1 MLEAKKPTNT
11 YRIFILGEWAARG
24 DPEMPYAASRYLEKL
39 LMERFP
45 KTHFEVANLGMT
57 AINSHVIVPIARESA
72 RAGGDLW
79 IIYLGN
85 NETVGPFG
93 AATVFGAKAPPLA
106 WVRLIL
112 ALQKTRVG
120 QLLVELGRKLK
131 GRGPNASWGGME
143 MFVGNQLRPDDP
155 RKEVVYQNCS
165 RNLHDIVCAGLDSGA
180 KILLNT
186 VAVNLKDC
194 PPFASLT
201 NSNLPAAERAQFD
214 QFYAEACSAEAR
226 NDLAGAW
233 QKFALASKMDGQS
246 ADLQYRWGQC
256 ALALAHL
263 AAARE
268 YLQKA

>member
-1 MLEAKKPTNT
+1 
-11 YRIFILGEWAARG
+11 
-24 DPEMPYAASRYLEKL
+24 
-39 LMERFP
+39 
-45 KTHFEVANLGMT
+45 
-57 AINSHVIVPIARESA
+57 
-72 RAGGDLW
+72 
-79 IIYLGN
+79 
-85 NETVGPFG
+85 
-93 AATVFGAKAPPLA
+93 
-106 WVRLIL
+106 
-112 ALQKTRVG
+112 
-120 QLLVELGRKLK
+120 
-131 GRGPNASWGGME
+131 
-143 MFVGNQLRPDDP
+143 
-155 RKEVVYQNCS
+155 
-165 RNLHDIVCAGLDSGA
+165 VCAGLDSGA